1 MLLSIQKIDK
11 SFGAE
16 QVLYGITG
24 QIDDSDRIGLIG
36 ENGAGKTT
44 LIRILLRELE
54 HDEGD
59 YRLSKGVTV
68 GYLPQN
74 AQLDSDMTVYK
85 EMESAYADV
94 LEAQAELALIERELA
109 NGNIDPACTA
119 RHGELQNWIEA
130 RDGYH
135 MDVQIK
141 KVLSGMDFPPETYKK
156 PVKVLSGGERTRL
169 ALAKLLLQQPSLLIL
184 DEPTNHLDFVTL
196 EWLEEY
202 LNAYKGAV
210 LAVSHDRYFLDH
222 ITNHIWELREG
233 RLTAYKGNYSAFL
246 PQKELAEET
255 QRRRYEAQQEKIQKL
270 QEYVDKN
277 LVRASTTKMAQ
288 SRRRQIEKMELE
300 KKPIAEPSALKFKFE
315 YDTEPYSDVLTV
327 QKLTV
332 AIGGQE
338 LIKELELSVK
348 RGGRLVIAGP
358 NGTGK
363 STLLKVLS
371 GRLRQI
377 AGAVRLGSGVRVSF
391 FEQQQERRFGSV
403 LEAVWNQ
410 YPKMTELEIRSL
422 LARFA
427 FKGEDVFKDAAALS
441 GGELARL
448 RFAEILLEK
457 PNLMFLDEPTN
468 HLDIYT
474 RESLSDALQA
484 YTGTLVLVT
493 HDRYLMEKLACPIL
507 YLEKDGWRL
516 VEGYPKLMAVLAGR
530 LPEKTPNK
538 EEAPKTGQNQK
549 ELRRKKAELRAALKD
564 TQDRLE
570 LLGADII
577 EMENRMNDP
586 EILKDYIKV
595 QELCDTLEDAKFQQ
609 EELYGKWEILLKES
623 ELLEGDEN

>member
-1 MLLSIQKIDK
+1 MLLSMQGIDK

-16 QVLYGITG
+16 QILYGITG
-24 QIDDSDRIGLIG
+24 QIDDGDRIGLIG

-44 LIRILLRELE
+44 LIRILLGELE
-54 HDEGD
+54 FDAGEFHTA
-59 YRLSKGVTV
+59 KGVTV

-74 AQLDSDMTVYK
+74 AELDSDKTVYK
-85 EMESAYADV
+85 EMESAYQDV

-109 NGNIDPACTA
+109 KGEEAPSLTA

-141 KVLSGMDFPPETYKK
+141 KVLSGMEFPPETYEK

-169 ALAKLLLQQPSLLIL
+169 ALAKLLLQQPALLIL

-196 EWLEEY
+196 EWLEQY
-202 LNAYKGAV
+202 LKAYKGAV

-222 ITNHIWELREG
+222 VAGHIWELQKG

-246 PQKELAEET
+246 PQKELADET

-270 QEYVDKN
+270 QDYVDRN

-300 KKPIAEPSALKFKFE
+300 EKPDTEHDELKFAFE

-327 QKLTV
+327 KKLSV
-332 AIGGQE
+332 AAGGAI

-348 RGGRLVIAGP
+348 RGERLVIAGA

-371 GRLRQI
+371 GQRRQ
-377 AGAVRLGSGVRVSF
+377 AEGLVRLGSGVRCSF
-391 FEQQQERRFGSV
+391 FEQQQGRRFGSV
-403 LEAVWNQ
+403 LEAVWSQ
-410 YPKMTELEIRSL
+410 YPKMTELEVRSL
-422 LARFA
+422 LARFG
-427 FKGEDVFKDAAALS
+427 FRGEDVFKDAGALS

-448 RFAEILLEK
+448 RFAEIVLER

-474 RESLSDALQA
+474 RESLTKALEA
-484 YTGTLVLVT
+484 YMGTLLLVT
-493 HDRYLMEKLACPIL
+493 HDRYLMEKLGCPIL
-507 YLEKDGWRL
+507 YLEKESWRRAEDYTAL
-516 VEGYPKLMAVLAGR
+516 MKTLGGNEPPK
-530 LPEKTPNK
+530 PKEKQEPLR
-538 EEAPKTGQNQK
+538 AGQNQK
-549 ELRRKKAELRAALKD
+549 ELRRKKAELRAAVKE
-564 TQDRLE
+564 TEDRLE
-570 LLGADII
+570 ALGADIV

-586 EILKDYIKV
+586 ALLKDYLKV
-595 QELCDTLEDAKFQQ
+595 QELCDALDDAKFEQ
-609 EELYGKWEILLKES
+609 EQLYQKWEA
-623 ELLEGDEN
+623 LLEETETMEQGEG